1 MRRYTKSIDAND
13 IEKIDTQENKDINI
27 KIDEAIDNANN
38 PSLPTLD
45 NVDKEK
51 EINKLENDDLMN
63 YSNLEKKIDDED
75 DDDEDEF
82 FKQPLMR
89 VHRISIHSK
98 DLGRLRRQLSI
109 QNEKEKEKEV
119 SIDKDLAI
127 KAALNYF
134 GKRLK
139 SFHGER
145 LNSERN
151 RRNNSHSD
159 YFNKN
164 KEFTKNLKSNRT
176 KPNLTVLK
184 KDKEIEENEEKY
196 NRKEEEI
203 KKEMKERKEKKERK
217 EEEIKKDK
225 EENNYDDDKKNEEIK
240 NKKNEDN
247 RLDEENKY
255 TRKYRVMVNRKK
267 YREKNNI
274 SHDEKEEN
282 SIDYHRKKNK
292 KDDEEKEQLNFTE
305 KKNYKNFG
313 RSKFIINN
321 SPRNKNGENEEI
333 KNIISQR
340 GKQNIIYKKKDIS
353 NYYKERERERER
365 EKEREK
371 KQNIKE
377 ILNENNSQ
385 NPIRVRRYQRIL
397 VGDDID
403 NNKNKNNEK
412 RREREV
418 QKERKKEIE
427 KIIQTPEKT
436 RHSFYRRYR
445 INNDNKDK
453 DKDNKHNIS
462 YKANVGFT
470 TPNYSNSMIKKPIK
484 LTNKI
489 TNQISLHKISVN
501 NNNSHRSK
509 MISETPKAKESIS
522 YTGYLRKILNDKNNL
537 GSKEKDNKRIGVN
550 KRGALQINTNYSNSY
565 IINNVNRREEKPV
578 ESKYSRYNAI
588 SKDKKYEI
596 NHTINHINTEGN
608 IRNYNRKNIFDKKQN
623 YNIKNDYKNVYK
635 NDHKNVN
642 KNVNKNINQNINVNV
657 NKNIAKYVDR
667 RNNNNNNYNINNNNI
682 NINLNNGYST
692 ISTSTVN
699 RRRILIGKK

>member
-98 DLGRLRRQLSI
+98 DLGRLRRKLSI

-164 KEFTKNLKSNRT
+164 KEFTKNLTSNRT

-217 EEEIKKDK
+217 EEETKNKDK

-313 RSKFIINN
+313 RRKFIINN

-353 NYYKERERERER
+353 NYYKERERERE
-365 EKEREK
+365 KEREK
-371 KQNIKE
+371 KQNIRE

-418 QKERKKEIE
+418 QKERKKDIE

-692 ISTSTVN
+692 ISASTVN

>member
-98 DLGRLRRQLSI
+98 DLGRLRRKLSI

-164 KEFTKNLKSNRT
+164 KEFTKNLTSNRT

-217 EEEIKKDK
+217 EEETKNKDK

-313 RSKFIINN
+313 RRKFIINN

-353 NYYKERERERER
+353 NYYKERERERE
-365 EKEREK
+365 KEREK
-371 KQNIKE
+371 KQNIRE

-403 NNKNKNNEK
+403 NNKNKK
-412 RREREV
+412 
-418 QKERKKEIE
+418 KKEIE

-623 YNIKNDYKNVYK
+623 YNIKNDYKNEK
-635 NDHKNVN
+635 C
-642 KNVNKNINQNINVNV
+642 
-657 NKNIAKYVDR
+657 
-667 RNNNNNNYNINNNNI
+667 
-682 NINLNNGYST
+682 
-692 ISTSTVN
+692 
-699 RRRILIGKK
+699 